1 MHQDKNKELITSLIN
16 DVERLMGRKLQSPN
30 DFQQLINMLPKE
42 EKLSMSTIKRLWQ
55 YVPNKYKTRE
65 ETLNILAKVLKY
77 KNWQDYCTQHANL
90 LDSDFLTGI
99 NTQRDIP
106 IDRKSVV

>member
-1 MHQDKNKELITSLIN
+1 MHQEKNKELITSLIN

-55 YVPNKYKTRE
+55 YVPNKYKT
-65 ETLNILAKVLKY
+65 
-77 KNWQDYCTQHANL
+77 
-90 LDSDFLTGI
+90 S
-99 NTQRDIP
+99 
-106 IDRKSVV
+106 KSFEI